1 MRQPAHPTVDQM
13 TLSSVLF
20 ALSDPI
26 RLGIVRT
33 LSDRQ
38 EHLRDDFDAHVAQST
53 LSHHMKTLR
62 EAGLVY
68 SRPEGT
74 RCYIS
79 LRPEIEERFPR
90 LLDTVLNLSDGTTD
104 A

>member
-1 MRQPAHPTVDQM
+1 M

-26 RLGIVRT
+26 RLGIIRT
-33 LSDRQ
+33 LSDKQ
-38 EHLRDDFDAHVAQST
+38 EHLRYDFDARVAQST

-74 RCYIS
+74 RCFIS

-90 LLDTVLNLSDGTTD
+90 LLNTVLNLSDGSTD

>member
-1 MRQPAHPTVDQM
+1 MHPQQPTPVRESRA
-13 TLSSVLF
+13 
-20 ALSDPI
+20 ADPI

-33 LSDRQ
+33 LSDQQ
-38 EHLRDDFDAHVAQST
+38 EHLRDDFDAQMAQST

-74 RCYIS
+74 RCFIS

-90 LLDTVLNLSDGTTD
+90 LLEVVLNGADVS
-104 A
+104 AVA